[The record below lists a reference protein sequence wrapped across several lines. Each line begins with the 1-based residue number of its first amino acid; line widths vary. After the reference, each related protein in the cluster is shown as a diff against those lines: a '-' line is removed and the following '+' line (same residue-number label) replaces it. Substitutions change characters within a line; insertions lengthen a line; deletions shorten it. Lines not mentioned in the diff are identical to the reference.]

1 MIIGFAWG
9 TIGAVSQHLTKMSTR
24 GSVVLHLNGGVNNGK
39 SDADCVGTR
48 ISRFGEA
55 FGARRRFFSVLTFL
69 DYVGTR
75 CAMWLDRSIAPVLEM
90 QRQVNIGL
98 FSVGAVTGPCSL
110 SRVLRTRRHPGLE
123 SAGGGDVCTVFLRAD
138 GMHEDLSLH
147 ERAASHDCIL
157 LLAEDGFTGAGW
169 LTPLG
174 NAVLDGVKEQS
185 WAKRYGPI
193 LRMLYDIGFLG
204 ISIGTR
210 RVPVFSTDDPNA
222 LRYDRQVEA
231 VDGFVVARAY
241 HSALEVQTADQR
253 IGSNAPA
260 SSS

>member
-9 TIGAVSQHLTKMSTR
+9 TIGAVSQHLTKTSTR

-55 FGARRRFFSVLTFL
+55 SGARRRFFSVLTFL

-98 FSVGAVTGPCSL
+98 SSVGAVTGPCSL

-147 ERAASHDCIL
+147 ERAAS
-157 LLAEDGFTGAGW
+157 
-169 LTPLG
+169 LTPTES
-174 NAVLDGVKEQS
+174 NACPVACAMRPETTRFAPSMANQPSSARKRPTRT
-185 WAKRYGPI
+185 AKKAHEILRTSPSPRYG
-193 LRMLYDIGFLG
+193 
-204 ISIGTR
+204 TR
-210 RVPVFSTDDPNA
+210 SHCESR
-222 LRYDRQVEA
+222 
-231 VDGFVVARAY
+231 
-241 HSALEVQTADQR
+241 
-253 IGSNAPA
+253 
-260 SSS
+260 